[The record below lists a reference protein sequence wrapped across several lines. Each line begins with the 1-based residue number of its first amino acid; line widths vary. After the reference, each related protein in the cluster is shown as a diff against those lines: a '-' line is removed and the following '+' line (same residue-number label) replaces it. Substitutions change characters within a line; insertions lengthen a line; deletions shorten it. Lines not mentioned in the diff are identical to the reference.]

1 MGLAVC
7 TLLLLGWFKPRRPE
21 EARQATYHAQLNAG
35 ALGAYT
41 LFDKDASSDLRP
53 SLCSEMCTPG
63 VPTNGTNPVMMLV
76 FNKWFALDA
85 EEYMMSTVIMNLQTV
100 KIFACIDH
108 GSCDVLRKF
117 ATNTT
122 MSKLG
127 WRAVHVPSGRQTA
140 SQRVSVYYATL
151 WLAVWRIAA
160 GG

>member
-122 MSKLG
+122 ISPRGHL
-127 WRAVHVPSGRQTA
+127 R
-140 SQRVSVYYATL
+140 
-151 WLAVWRIAA
+151 
-160 GG
+160 